1 MHIWSNYLQNE
12 ITLKDIN
19 LQPWFFFLSFQYE
32 STDINMGKLVWIAN
46 FKHQYYWSS
55 KRGFYNIVRPR
66 TCDFNHLCE
75 EIQQDMAVHLKAMAT
90 LRYLRLKRKKNL
102 NLQRKFFLY
111 SVISYS
117 CLIRKENRGFIIDVN
132 LLLPKLVQCVL
143 FFLFCTLLIDSNQ
156 HFLNELYVFQSQTM

>member
-1 MHIWSNYLQNE
+1 MKHLFHIWSTYLQNE
-12 ITLKDIN
+12 ITLKKDIN

-75 EIQQDMAVHLKAMAT
+75 EIQQDLAVHLRSNGHFEMLAVKKEKKSQLT
-90 LRYLRLKRKKNL
+90 KKIFPILSDFIFVSNPKRK
-102 NLQRKFFLY
+102 
-111 SVISYS
+111 S
-117 CLIRKENRGFIIDVN
+117 CFYHR
-132 LLLPKLVQCVL
+132 C
-143 FFLFCTLLIDSNQ
+143 
-156 HFLNELYVFQSQTM
+156 